1 MRCAAGY
8 YDNDK
13 TRPLPNYVGGYAFM
27 SYGQGPFPGAGRFFF
42 ANTTQ
47 NEQSPTYESFTLDG
61 AGGGYYGSASSVHG
75 AALTLNGDACWSY
88 IGGYN
93 QANCSIMTADGTSG
107 HGAVG
112 KAVQVVTGP
121 GKGQWRRIVS
131 VGGARN
137 RTITLDFP
145 FDPPPGGR
153 SSLQVG
159 LMRGQILVVGND
171 FVFGGAMQF
180 YSNCLDCVVAENIF
194 GSFGF
199 VNWGRNPSGIGE
211 SIPIQPSTECPIK
224 LASN

>member
-1 MRCAAGY
+1 MI
-8 YDNDK
+8 
-13 TRPLPNYVGGYAFM
+13 YAR
-27 SYGQGPFPGAGRFFF
+27 GVKDLLCNPR
-42 ANTTQ
+42 
-47 NEQSPTYESFTLDG
+47 YESFTLDG

-88 IGGYN
+88 VGGYN
-93 QANCSIMTADGTSG
+93 QANCSIMTADGMSG
-107 HGAVG
+107 HGAIG

-211 SIPIQPSTECPIK
+211 SIPIKPSTECPIK